1 MNCDEVTT
9 INCQSWVNMH
19 VFVVEGWKQI
29 PFLLTLQQVVNGV
42 SIKNLT
48 KLIVDVL
55 LHYGRLFELEM
66 SSKSIC
72 FGVDGVIVF

>member
-1 MNCDEVTT
+1 M
-9 INCQSWVNMH
+9 S
-19 VFVVEGWKQI
+19 FVVEGWKQI
-29 PFLLTLQQVVNGV
+29 RFLLTLQQVVNGV

-55 LHYGRLFELEM
+55 LHYGRFFELEM
-66 SSKSIC
+66 SSKLIC